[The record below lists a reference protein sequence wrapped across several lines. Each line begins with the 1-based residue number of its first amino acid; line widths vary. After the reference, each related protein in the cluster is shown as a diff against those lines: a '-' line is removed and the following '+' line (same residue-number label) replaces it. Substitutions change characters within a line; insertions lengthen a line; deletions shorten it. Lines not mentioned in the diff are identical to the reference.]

1 MHDPLMIHRRTFLA
15 RGGLSLGGA
24 ALSTLLLRD
33 GLAAVSGASG
43 HGATGGRD
51 RGVVYPLHHPPRAKS
66 VIFLCLA
73 GGPSHLET
81 FDFKPKLAEMDGLTM
96 PESVTTGQPIA
107 QLQGQ
112 KLICLGPRT
121 TFSRRGQCGTSVS
134 DLLPQLGGLADK
146 LAIVRSLVTEQIN
159 HDPAHTFMNCGT
171 SLSGRPSMGA
181 WVNYGLGNAADD
193 LPGFVV
199 LTSKLG
205 RNPQPIAAR
214 QWHSGF
220 LPGQYQGV
228 EFATSGVPVHYVDN
242 PPGVSVAHQRDLID
256 TVAALEHHRLAAV
269 ADPEIAA
276 RVKQYELAFRMQT
289 SVPRLAD
296 LSDETAET
304 LALYGAEPGKA
315 TVGTNCLMA
324 RRLVERGVRFVHLYH
339 SDWDHHGD
347 IDKYMKQIC
356 PPTDQAA
363 AGLLVDL
370 ERRGLLDETLV
381 VIGGEFGRTP
391 MGQGGKGAIG
401 RDHHIKGFS
410 MALAGGGIRGGITHG
425 ETDDF
430 GYNAVKDVVHV
441 RDLHATML
449 HLLGIDHARFAV
461 EHQGLDMKLT
471 GVESA
476 QPVKA
481 ILHEREKAVPALTQ
495 PENSS
500 T

>member
-1 MHDPLMIHRRTFLA
+1 MNDPLSIQRRTFLA
-15 RGGLSLGGA
+15 RAGLSLGGA
-24 ALSTLLLRD
+24 ALSGLLARD
-33 GLAAVSGASG
+33 GLAAGSSSPDRSVL
-43 HGATGGRD
+43 GGRYA
-51 RGVVYPLHHPPRAKS
+51 GAVYPLHHPPRAQS

-81 FDFKPKLAEMDGLTM
+81 FDYKPVLAQRDGQDM
-96 PESVTTGQPIA
+96 PESVTAGQPIA
-107 QLQGQ
+107 QLQGK
-112 KLICLGPRT
+112 KLVCLGPRT
-121 TFSRRGQCGTSVS
+121 GFSQRGEGGAFVS
-134 DLLPQLGGLADK
+134 DLLPQLGSLSHK
-146 LAIVRSLVTEQIN
+146 LAIVRSMVTEQIN

-171 SLSGRPSMGA
+171 ALSGRPSMGA
-181 WVNYGLGNAADD
+181 WVNYGLGSEADD

-199 LTSKLG
+199 MTSKMG

-220 LPGQYQGV
+220 LPGQFQGV
-228 EFATSGVPVHYVDN
+228 EFATSGAPVHYVDN

-256 TVAALEHHRLAAV
+256 TVAALEHHRLSSL
-269 ADPEIAA
+269 ADPEIAT
-276 RVKQYELAFRMQT
+276 RVKQYELAFRMQA
-289 SVPRLAD
+289 SVPQLAD

-339 SDWDHHGD
+339 SDWDHHSG
-347 IDKYMKQIC
+347 IDSFLKEIC
-356 PPTDQAA
+356 PPTDRAA
-363 AGLLVDL
+363 AALLIDL

-391 MGQGGKGAIG
+391 MGQGKKDGIG

-410 MALAGGGIRGGITHG
+410 MALAGGGIKAGITHG

-430 GYNAVKDVVHV
+430 GYSAVKDVVHV

-449 HLLGIDHARFAV
+449 HLLGIDHGKFTV
-461 EHQGLDMKLT
+461 DYQGLDAKLT
-471 GVESA
+471 GVEPA
-476 QPVKA
+476 KPVT
-481 ILHEREKAVPALTQ
+481 ALMA
-495 PENSS
+495 
-500 T
+500 

>member
-1 MHDPLMIHRRTFLA
+1 MHDPLTIHRRTFLG
-15 RGGLSLGGA
+15 RSGLSLGGA
-24 ALSTLLLRD
+24 ALSGLLARD
-33 GLAAVSGASG
+33 GLAATASVAAGRTEAADTYPGA
-43 HGATGGRD
+43 
-51 RGVVYPLHHPPRAKS
+51 VFPLHHPPRAKS

-81 FDFKPKLAEMDGLTM
+81 FDFKPQLAKLDGREM
-96 PESVTTGQPIA
+96 PESVTAGQPIA

-121 TFSRRGQCGTSVS
+121 SFSPRGASGTPVS
-134 DLLPQLGGLADK
+134 DFFPALGGLVDN
-146 LAIVRSLVTEQIN
+146 LAIVRSMVTEQIN

-171 SLSGRPSMGA
+171 ALSGRPSMGA
-181 WVNYGLGNAADD
+181 WVTYGLGSEADD

-199 LTSKLG
+199 MTSKMG

-220 LPGQYQGV
+220 LPGQFQGV
-228 EFATSGVPVHYVDN
+228 EFATSGAPVHYVQN
-242 PPGVSVAHQRDLID
+242 PPGVSTAHQRDLID
-256 TVAALEHHRLAAV
+256 TVAALEHHRLATL
-269 ADPEIAA
+269 ADPEIAT
-276 RVKQYELAFRMQT
+276 RVKQYELAFRMQA
-289 SVPRLAD
+289 SVPQLAD
-296 LSDETAET
+296 LSGETAET
-304 LALYGAEPGKA
+304 LALYGAEPGRA

-347 IDKYMKQIC
+347 IDKYMKEIC
-356 PPTDQAA
+356 PPTDRAA
-363 AGLLVDL
+363 AALITDL

-410 MALAGGGIRGGITHG
+410 MALAGGGIKGGIVHG
-425 ETDDF
+425 ATDDF
-430 GYNAVKDVVHV
+430 GYNAISDVVHV

-449 HLLGIDHARFAV
+449 HLLGIDHAKFTV
-461 EHQGLDMKLT
+461 EYQGLDSKLT
-471 GVESA
+471 GVEPA
-476 QPVKA
+476 KPVKA
-481 ILHEREKAVPALTQ
+481 LFA
-495 PENSS
+495 
-500 T
+500 